1 LTIIHYIRKIKTN
14 IFTRITSNPSLHMK
28 KKLLIYFL
36 TIFLSFSG
44 KLFAQTYQLAGN
56 PVNTT
61 GWDLV
66 SNAAVDNDFIR
77 LTTDN
82 TSLYGAIKLATPI
95 TLSYCDKWKVEF
107 DFRID
112 GNGTAQFGK
121 GDGFT
126 FWYLVNPPTGFV
138 SGGGLGIPGNASGLM
153 VGFDI
158 FNNTTE
164 GQMSKI
170 HLLYGTNDTAGN
182 NIEYN
187 NTPNSTFHSPD
198 LIATQPFVGPVYKH
212 VEVNGETDLTN
223 PTNWIIK
230 IKLDGVLIVDQS
242 FAPSGAAIGMTQGY
256 FGFSAATGGASAR
269 HSIKNVK
276 VFVDKVPILNATVTP
291 FVCTNPATGTG
302 TVDLTS
308 FNSQFVNNPG
318 NYLFTYYVLGSST
331 PITNPTSFPY
341 SGTTTIKVVIKDPSS
356 TLCDNGD
363 GIIQLNPTPFAAT
376 NASLSGCNNNNAGT
390 ATFDLTTAAV
400 TTVPGCT
407 LEFFDTMADL
417 NAGINQIPNPTAY
430 ASPAAVLFVKVTT
443 PQGCVSTAKVTL
455 NLNPVVVVT
464 DATIRTCFLETNPSL
479 GTFNLSS
486 APVVIGTAPKKY
498 YPSLADAVSGTNEIL
513 NFLTYTAPSGVI
525 YVKVFNAQ
533 GCYSIAK
540 VTLTVIAPVKSS
552 VLQDKII
559 CIEDKTTLDAG
570 PGFNSYTWSTG
581 ATTQSISNVKV
592 GTYWVKLKTGECT
605 VLQTVKVYASE
616 QPVVTSID
624 ISGNTVTVFVNGG
637 TPPYQYSMDNIH
649 WQDSNIFSNVTRGE
663 TKIYVKDS
671 YDCEPIEINITVPNL
686 INVITPNGDGV
697 NDAIDYS
704 ALANKRNLEIGIF
717 DRYGY
722 KLFQAD
728 KSNRYVWDGT
738 TNGSKKVPT
747 GNYWYSITW
756 NENNSKNTPIKF
768 SGWIMVKNR
777 E

>member
-1 LTIIHYIRKIKTN
+1 MKRKLLFYYLTI
-14 IFTRITSNPSLHMK
+14 
-28 KKLLIYFL
+28 LLG
-36 TIFLSFSG
+36 FSG
-44 KLFAQTYQLAGN
+44 QTFSQTYQLTGN

-66 SNAAVDNDFIR
+66 SNAAVSGDFIR

-112 GNGTAQFGK
+112 GNGTTQFGR

-126 FWYLVNPPTGFV
+126 FWYLANPPTGFV
-138 SGGGLGIPGNASGLM
+138 SGGGLGVPGNASGLM

-164 GQMSKI
+164 GQMSKV

-182 NIEYN
+182 NIEFN
-187 NTPNSTFHSPD
+187 NTPGSTFHSPD
-198 LIATQPFVGPVYKH
+198 LNPTQPFVGPDFRH
-212 VEVNGETDLTN
+212 VEVNGETDLIN
-223 PTNWIIK
+223 PDRWIIK
-230 IKLDGVLIVDQS
+230 IKINGVQIVDQS
-242 FAPSGAAIGMTQGY
+242 FAPSGGAVGMSQGY

-276 VFVDKVPILNATVTP
+276 VYVDKVPILNNTVTP
-291 FVCTNPATGTG
+291 FVCTNPATGNG
-302 TVDLTS
+302 IVDLTS
-308 FNSQFVNNPG
+308 YNAQFVNNPG
-318 NYLFTYYVLGSST
+318 NYVFTYYVLGSST
-331 PITNPTSFPY
+331 PISNPTSFQY
-341 SGTTTIKVVIKDPSS
+341 SGNTTIKVVIKDPSS

-363 GIIQLNPTPFAAT
+363 GVIQLNPTPFAAD
-376 NASLSGCNNNNAGT
+376 NATLTGCNNNNAGT
-390 ATFDLTTAAV
+390 ATFDLTSAAV
-400 TTVPGCT
+400 TNIPGCIK
-407 LEFFDTMADL
+407 EFYNTMHDL

-430 ASPAAVLFVKVTT
+430 ASGAATIFVKVTT
-443 PQGCVSTAKVTL
+443 PQGCVSTSKITL
-455 NLNPVVVVT
+455 NLHPIVTVT
-464 DATIRTCFLETNPSL
+464 DAPLRSCFLEANPSL
-479 GTFNLSS
+479 GTFNLSN
-486 APVVIGTAPKKY
+486 ATVTTVTGATKKY
-498 YPSLADAVSGTNEIL
+498 YPSLTDAIDGTNEIL
-513 NFLTYTAPSGVI
+513 NFLAYTAPSGVI
-525 YVKVFNAQ
+525 YVKVFNTQ

-540 VTLTVIAPVKSS
+540 VTLTVIAPVKSN
-552 VLQDKII
+552 VLEDKII

-570 PGFNSYTWSTG
+570 PGFSSYEWSTG
-581 ATTQSISNVKV
+581 ATTPSISNVGV
-592 GTYWVKLKTGECT
+592 GTYWVKLNTGGCIT
-605 VLQTVKVYASE
+605 TQTVKVYASE

-624 ISGNTVTVFVNGG
+624 ISGSTVTVFTNGG
-637 TPPYQYSMDNIH
+637 TPPYQYSMDNVH
-649 WQDSNIFSNVTRGE
+649 WQESNIFTNVARGE

-671 YDCEPIEINITVPNL
+671 YDCDPIIVNITVPNL

-704 ALANKRNLEIGIF
+704 ALAGKLNLEIGIF

-722 KLFQAD
+722 KLFLAD
-728 KSNRYVWDGT
+728 KSNKYRWDGT

-747 GNYWYSITW
+747 GNYWYSVTW
-756 NENNSKNTPIKF
+756 NENNKNRTPIKF